1 MVMIRM
7 TFNWLRHSNSF
18 WGRALVAI
26 VGGLS
31 IAITFPAFNFAPGI
45 FIGIFLI
52 LLAIR
57 QAEFFKALA
66 IGTFAGMAYYG
77 LVLKW
82 LTTYLGP
89 IPWVALS
96 VAEGLIFG
104 LAVAVTAMVWRWLAA
119 LNLGSIK
126 SFLISFAIATIYTA
140 REYAAGQF
148 PFGGLPW
155 ARGGLSQADTYLAK
169 WVWAVDISGLTWLIA
184 FICAMVTIKFVA
196 PLPQG
201 SGLVLRTRSW
211 LPAIG
216 VGVVVFVMPLAIVLD
231 STPTSGTM
239 KVAAV
244 QGNANAGLFAVN
256 PPGSIMDKHIAT
268 AREKVIDKGLAEGI
282 DLMVWPENAADLDP
296 VTMLDQKVKIS
307 NFVDNELKAP
317 LLFGN
322 KTFRGA
328 DYFNE
333 VDLWLP
339 EKGLTDWYDKKR
351 PVPFGEYV
359 PNRSF
364 FMSLAPDMIGLIGW
378 DMSFGK
384 RDGIFDIPN
393 KGSVGSL
400 ICFEVTID
408 QLSYDL
414 ADSGAKAIMVQ
425 TNSSDFGKSEQG
437 VQLAAVSRM
446 RAIET
451 GKTVVSI
458 STVGVSGIYFPD
470 GSIADELPTFTPA
483 AMVVD
488 IPLRTQITPAVAYG
502 RYIEPVSFAMTL
514 LLFPTAVIGNFILR
528 RRRKK
533 QA

>member
-1 MVMIRM
+1 
-7 TFNWLRHSNSF
+7 
-18 WGRALVAI
+18 
-26 VGGLS
+26 
-31 IAITFPAFNFAPGI
+31 
-45 FIGIFLI
+45 
-52 LLAIR
+52 
-57 QAEFFKALA
+57 
-66 IGTFAGMAYYG
+66 
-77 LVLKW
+77 
-82 LTTYLGP
+82 
-89 IPWVALS
+89 
-96 VAEGLIFG
+96 
-104 LAVAVTAMVWRWLAA
+104 MVWRWLAA

-244 QGNANAGLFAVN
+244 QGNANAGLFADN

-339 EKGLTDWYDKKR
+339 ENGLTDWYDKKR

-502 RYIEPVSFAMTL
+502 RYIEPVSFAITL
-514 LLFPTAVIGNFILR
+514 LLFPAAVIGNFIVR

>member
-1 MVMIRM
+1 M

>member
-1 MVMIRM
+1 M

-66 IGTFAGMAYYG
+66 IGTFAGLAYYG

>member
-1 MVMIRM
+1 MVMIRK

-31 IAITFPAFNFAPGI
+31 IAVTFPAFNFAPGI

-57 QAEFFKALA
+57 QAGFFKALA

-104 LAVAVTAMVWRWLAA
+104 LAIAVTAMVWRWLAA

-126 SFLISFAIATIYTA
+126 PFLISFAIATIYTA

-201 SGLVLRTRSW
+201 SGLVLQTRSW

-256 PPGSIMDKHIAT
+256 PPGSIMDKHIAV
-268 AREKVIDKGLAEGI
+268 ARELISSGRAKGI
-282 DLMVWPENAADLDP
+282 DLMVWPENSADLDP
-296 VTMLDQKVKIS
+296 VTMSEPKEKIT
-307 NFVDNELKAP
+307 NFVDNELKTP

-384 RDGIFDIPN
+384 RDGIFVIPN

-502 RYIEPVSFAMTL
+502 RYIEPVSFAITL
-514 LLFPTAVIGNFILR
+514 LLFPAAVIGTFILR

>member
-1 MVMIRM
+1 MVMM
-7 TFNWLRHSNSF
+7 HKTLNWLRHSNSF

-26 VGGLS
+26 LGGLS
-31 IAITFPAFNFAPGI
+31 IAITFPAFSFAPGI
-45 FIGIFLI
+45 FIGIFLV
-52 LLAIR
+52 LLSIR
-57 QAEFFKALA
+57 GSGFFKSLLLGSLA
-66 IGTFAGMAYYG
+66 GLAYYG

-89 IPWVALS
+89 IPWIALS
-96 VAEGLIFG
+96 LAEGLIFG
-104 LAVAVTAMVWRWLAA
+104 LAVAVIAVVWKWLAG
-119 LNLGSIK
+119 LNLGAVKPFI
-126 SFLISFAIATIYTA
+126 ISFAIATIYTG
-140 REYAAGQF
+140 REYFAGQF

-155 ARGGLSQADTYLAK
+155 ARGGLSQVDTYLSK

-184 FICAMVTIKFVA
+184 FICALVTLKFLN

-201 SGLVLRTRSW
+201 SGVFLRTRSW
-211 LPAIG
+211 LPTLGAAGII
-216 VGVVVFVMPLAIVLD
+216 FIFPALLVLD
-231 STPTSGTM
+231 SSASAGSL

-256 PPGSIMDKHIAT
+256 PPGSILDKHLAVSKDLISSGR
-268 AREKVIDKGLAEGI
+268 ARGI
-282 DLMVWPENAADLDP
+282 DLMVWPENSADLDP
-296 VTMLDQKVKIS
+296 VTMSVPQTKI
-307 NFVDNELKAP
+307 NDFVNQDLKAP

-322 KTFRGA
+322 KTFRGT

-339 EKGLTDWYDKKR
+339 ETGLVDWYDKKR

-384 RDGIFDIPN
+384 RDGIFNIPN

-408 QLSYDL
+408 ELSYDL
-414 ADSGAKAIMVQ
+414 VDSGAKAIMIQ

-437 VQLAAVSRM
+437 VQMAAISRM

-451 GKTVVSI
+451 GRTVVSI
-458 STVGVSGIYFPD
+458 STVGVSGIYYPD
-470 GSIADELPTFTPA
+470 GSVADELPTFTPG
-483 AMVVD
+483 AMVAD
-488 IPLRTQITPAVAYG
+488 IPLRNQRTPAVIYG
-502 RYIEPVSFAMTL
+502 RYIEPSAFAISL
-514 LLFPTAVIGNFILR
+514 AIFPVAIVGNILR
-528 RRRKK
+528 RRKRKK
-533 QA
+533 SN